1 MAPELTCHCRQCGQT
16 VAWGIT
22 VCAACNHGIV
32 RGWSHSVHTAIAVA
46 YVPVYLG
53 LLAVLITFTPSLVAL
68 IVGFPSALVGVKLLQ
83 GWEVCP
89 RTADVAARKARGE
102 TSLRVAI
109 PCHLWNDPAQEADR
123 GKEILRLLTH

>member
-1 MAPELTCHCRQCGQT
+1 VRTDSCLGCHRVRSVQPRDREGLVPFCP
-16 VAWGIT
+16 
-22 VCAACNHGIV
+22 HGD
-32 RGWSHSVHTAIAVA
+32 RVA